1 MSSPA
6 VQAVLMRGVLREG
19 DSEVPDFQVC
29 RRRPNLLRVD
39 AGGFAEGF
47 DGTQS
52 WEKPSA
58 QAHGAPV
65 GGPAAAAL
73 WRAAQWPGPLRSLL
87 DCRQAGHRVEMVGA
101 ESLAGHD
108 HLVVRLTLSDGF
120 AREYSLDVATGRLT
134 RSRDVRPLHPGQAV
148 EEIETWFEDY
158 RDVEGI
164 AVPFRESQRGRSSG
178 AVLAALEWQTVVLD
192 PTLLKSSSG
201 CRDSRAYDRVTTP
214 RRREEQVPF
223 AS

>member
-1 MSSPA
+1 MSSPD

-19 DSEVPDFQVC
+19 GSEVPDFQVC

-39 AGGFAEGF
+39 VGGFAEGF
-47 DGTQS
+47 DGTQA
-52 WEKPSA
+52 WEKPSS
-58 QAHGAPV
+58 QPCGAPV

-87 DCRQAGHRVEMVGA
+87 GCRQAGHQVEMVGT

-120 AREYSLDVATGRLT
+120 AREYSLEVATGRLA

-158 RDVEGI
+158 RDVARI
-164 AVPFRESQRGRSSG
+164 ALPFLESQRSRSNG
-178 AVLAALEWQTVVLD
+178 ATLAALEWRTVVLD
-192 PTLLKSSSG
+192 PTLAEKYL
-201 CRDSRAYDRVTTP
+201 RMP
-214 RRREEQVPF
+214 
-223 AS
+223 